1 MSEKMAKEFLDQ
13 LEKDKKLQAKIKLG
27 LEALVKIA
35 ADHNVTEEEL
45 SEELQKRWRTKSK
58 IVYSEPPGF

>member
-35 ADHNVTEEEL
+35 ADHSVSEEEL
-45 SEELQKRWRTKSK
+45 SDELQKRWKAKSK